1 MRSKL
6 VLTAFVAASGWSL
19 GAAAQNIHLYA
30 KASGNLPET
39 NEVDNQYIDTQ
50 WAAAGYKTSAHVS
63 ASSHPWD
70 PPSSASYSDSL
81 FDQSSADGAIL
92 RTAGMVRQP
101 YRGSGANV
109 VRQEII
115 FDLRYALK
123 IENLSGQALNIV
135 MGNDLHGTIAC
146 ADAATLSMSQSSVF
160 IGPSGGGLADGSV
173 DLDASGATTKG
184 VWNNTLTPTMVTDV
198 VYGQVPGFTLNSYQF
213 LGQEH
218 VAAGASIDID
228 IEFYWSLVSS
238 VAGSAPGG
246 LGYFDFGN
254 TGHLTTK
261 AFDPASGEDRSS
273 EIRVTVVATPVPGSG
288 AVVVVMGV
296 GALRRK
302 RRGA

>member
-6 VLTAFVAASGWSL
+6 FLTAFMAANGWSL
-19 GAAAQNIHLYA
+19 GAAAQEIHLYA
-30 KASGNLPET
+30 KAYGNLPET
-39 NEVDNQYIDTQ
+39 NEVDNQYFGVQ

-70 PPSSASYSDSL
+70 PPSTASYSDSL
-81 FDQSSADGAIL
+81 FDQSTADGAIL

-101 YRGSGANV
+101 YRGSGANKV
-109 VRQEII
+109 GQEVI
-115 FDLRYALK
+115 FDLKYSLK

-135 MGNDLHGTIAC
+135 LGNDLHGTIAC
-146 ADAATLSMSQSSVF
+146 ADAATLSMSQNCTYM
-160 IGPSGGGLADGSV
+160 GPSGGGLADGSV
-173 DLDASGATTKG
+173 DLNANGATTKG
-184 VWNNTLTPTMVTDV
+184 AWNNTLSPTMVTDV

-218 VAAGASIDID
+218 VAAGVSIDID

-246 LGYFDFGN
+246 LGFFDFGN

-273 EIRVTVVATPVPGSG
+273 EIRVTVVATPTPGSA
-288 AVVVVMGV
+288 AVVVVVGL

-302 RRGA
+302 RTVA